1 MSASASLIPELE
13 DVIQHGS
20 QDKRAATVK
29 RIANLFVDGAPHF
42 NEDHIGLFDDV
53 LCRLIVEIETKARA
67 EMAQTLAPM
76 TQRADRVDAP
86 ARARRRYRG
95 GRSGAHAIGPAEGN
109 RAGRIGPAPR
119 VRRISPSSPAAQGIG
134 EAVTDVLVRR
144 GDTEVMH
151 NVADNQTAKL
161 SEGGFSALVK
171 RAEGDGDLAE
181 KVGQRPD
188 IPAHLFRDLLVRAT
202 AVVQQRLL
210 QAAKPET
217 RSEIQ
222 RVLEKVSK
230 EFDNSTPARDYAAAQ
245 RVVLALHQTGGL
257 GEPELAEFAKDKKFE
272 ETVASLSLLVRRAD
286 RDRGPADGRRPAGS
300 DPDPLQGRRIRL
312 DHRAGDH
319 HVAPERQGH
328 FDAGARRRLHQLREA
343 VAFDRATRG
352 AVLAGAPARRR
363 DGLDFSPSLP
373 FENQITRHAAFALG
387 LGLIARA
394 GKARPGLPPIVGLL
408 GASR

>member
-29 RIANLFVDGAPHF
+29 RIANLFIDGAPHF

-67 EMAQTLAPM
+67 EMAQTLAPLKNAPM
-76 TQRADRVDAP
+76 ELMRQLAHDDDIAVAGPVLTQSVRLKETELVELAKTK
-86 ARARRRYRG
+86 G
-95 GRSGAHAIGPAEGN
+95 QAHLAVI
-109 RAGRIGPAPR
+109 AGRE
-119 VRRISPSSPAAQGIG
+119 GIG

-144 GDTEVMH
+144 GDAEVMH
-151 NVADNQTAKL
+151 NVADNQTARL

-230 EFDNSTPARDYAAAQ
+230 EFDNSSPARDYAAAQ
-245 RVVLALHQTGGL
+245 RAVLALHQTGSL
-257 GEPELAEFAKDKKFE
+257 GEPTLAEYAIRQGQEIRGDRGD
-272 ETVASLSLLVRRAD
+272 AGAAVRRPD
-286 RDRGPADGRRPAGS
+286 RDRGPADGRRPAGP

-312 DHRAGDH
+312 DHRAVDH
-319 HVAPERQGH
+319 HVAPKRQGH
-328 FDAGARRRLHQLREA
+328 FDAGTGRRLYQLREA

-352 AVLAGAPARRR
+352 AILAGAPA
-363 DGLDFSPSLP
+363 
-373 FENQITRHAAFALG
+373 
-387 LGLIARA
+387 
-394 GKARPGLPPIVGLL
+394 
-408 GASR
+408 